1 MNIFV
6 TSPWPAESAICLPD
20 KHIVKMP
27 LETCQML
34 SIVASDKWGHGFG
47 TLPRAD
53 GKPYATE
60 KGAFRNHP
68 CTKWAAE
75 FVMNWQWLIAH
86 GFALCEE
93 YAARYGK
100 VHTCFNTLLAAR
112 DIFPTADPQGRS
124 GKEPTPF
131 VRAMPEIYKNNT
143 EISTF
148 DAYKIYIASKPW
160 VCDNYIKLPHRKPN
174 WV

>member
-6 TSPWPAESAICLPD
+6 TSPDPWECARVLPD

-34 SIVASDKWGHGFG
+34 SIVASKKWGHGFG
-47 TLPRAD
+47 DILRAD
-53 GKPYATE
+53 GKPYSTD

-68 CTKWAAE
+68 CTVWANS
-75 FVMNWQWLIAH
+75 FVNNWQWLLAH

-93 YAARYGK
+93 YSLRYGK
-100 VHTCFNTLLAAR
+100 VHTCHKTLLGAKE
-112 DIFPTADPQGRS
+112 IFPTADPTGRS
-124 GKEPTPF
+124 GKGPTPF
-131 VRAMPEIYKNNT
+131 VRAMPDIYKHDT
-143 EISTF
+143 RISTF
-148 DAYKIYIASKPW
+148 DAYKMYIASKPW
-160 VCDNYIKLPHRKPN
+160 VRDNYLRIPDRRPH